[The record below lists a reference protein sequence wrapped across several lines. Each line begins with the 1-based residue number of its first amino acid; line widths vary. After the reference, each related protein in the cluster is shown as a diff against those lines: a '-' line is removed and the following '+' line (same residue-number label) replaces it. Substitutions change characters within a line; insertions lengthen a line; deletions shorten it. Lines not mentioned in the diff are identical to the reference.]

1 MEDLFRIRRVWALE
15 ILDSRGNPTVEAWVE
30 TEALRRA
37 CFKVPSGASKG
48 KFEALELRDGDK
60 RFMGRGVRKA
70 VKNVNEIIADKIV
83 GLDSRDQRLV
93 DKILVELD
101 GTENKSRLGANA
113 ILSVSMAVAKA
124 AAATA
129 DLPLYK
135 YLGGVDSYLLPTPMM
150 NIINGGLHAGNRLAF
165 QEFMI
170 IPTGFETFSE
180 ALRAGVEVYQ
190 TLKQL
195 LKDKYGISAVNVG
208 DEGGFAPP
216 MSRTEEALE
225 MLVKAV
231 EQAGYEP
238 DRQVVLGLD
247 CAASTFYKDGKYLV
261 DQRSYTPGELVDYYL
276 DLVEKYP
283 IKSIE
288 DPFQEDDFYHHSQI
302 TRKLEGKVQIVGDDL
317 FVTNKDRLQ
326 QGISL
331 GSCNALLFKLN
342 QVGTLTEALEAAST
356 AFRAGYRVIVSHR
369 SGETEDTTIADLSVA
384 LNTGLIKTGAPAR
397 SERTSKYNR
406 LLEIETELSDQARYP
421 SFMLT

>member
-1 MEDLFRIRRVWALE
+1 MEDLFRIRHVWALE
-15 ILDSRGNPTVEAWVE
+15 ILDSRGNPTAEAWVE
-30 TEALRRA
+30 TEALRKA

-60 RFMGRGVRKA
+60 RFGGKGVRKA
-70 VKNVNEIIADKIV
+70 VKNINEFIADKIV
-83 GLDSRDQRLV
+83 GLDSRDQRLI
-93 DKILVELD
+93 DTTLIELD

-113 ILSVSMAVAKA
+113 ILAVSMAVAKA

-135 YLGGVDSYLLPTPMM
+135 YLGGVGSHLMPTPMM
-150 NIINGGLHAGNRLAF
+150 NIINGGLHAGNKLSF

-170 IPTGFETFSE
+170 IPTGFNSYSD

-190 TLKQL
+190 TLKRL
-195 LKDKYGISAVNVG
+195 LREKYGSQAVNVG

-216 MSRTEEALE
+216 MGRTEEALE
-225 MLVKAV
+225 ALVKAV
-231 EQAGYEP
+231 EESGYEP

-247 CAASTFYKDGKYLV
+247 CAASTFYKNGRYHVDGKA
-261 DQRSYTPGELVDYYL
+261 YTAGELLDLYL
-276 DLVEKYP
+276 NLVEKYP

-288 DPFQEDDFYHHSQI
+288 DPFQEDDFYHHSTI
-302 TRKLEGKVQIVGDDL
+302 TEKLHGRVQIVGDDL
-317 FVTNKDRLQ
+317 FTTNKYRLE

-331 GSCNALLFKLN
+331 GACNALLFKLN

-369 SGETEDTTIADLSVA
+369 SGETEDTTIADISVA

-397 SERTSKYNR
+397 AERTSKYNR
-406 LLEIETELSDQARYP
+406 LLEIEMELGEQAKYP
-421 SFMLT
+421 SFMLA

>member
-1 MEDLFRIRRVWALE
+1 MDDLFRIIRVWALE

-37 CFKVPSGASKG
+37 CFKVPSGASTG
-48 KFEALELRDGDK
+48 KFEALELRDGDE
-60 RFMGRGVRKA
+60 RFGGRGVRRA
-70 VKNVNEIIADKIV
+70 VKNVNDVIADKIV
-83 GLDSRDQRLV
+83 GLDSRDQRLI
-93 DKILVELD
+93 DRTLIELD
-101 GTENKSRLGANA
+101 GTENKSKLGANA
-113 ILSVSMAVAKA
+113 ILSVSVAVAKA
-124 AAATA
+124 AAATS

-135 YLGGVDSYLLPTPMM
+135 YLGGVDSYMLPTPMM
-150 NIINGGLHAGNRLAF
+150 NIINGGLHAGNNLSF

-170 IPTGFETFSE
+170 IPTGFKYFSE
-180 ALRAGVEVYQ
+180 ALRAGVEVYH

-195 LKDKYGISAVNVG
+195 LKDKYGVSAVNVG

-216 MSRTEEALE
+216 MSQTEEALE
-225 MLVKAV
+225 MLVRAV

-261 DQRSYTPGELVDYYL
+261 DGHSYTPGELLDYYVN
-276 DLVEKYP
+276 LVEKYP
-283 IKSIE
+283 VKSIE

-302 TRKLEGKVQIVGDDL
+302 TRKLGGKVQIVGDDL

-326 QGISL
+326 QGIRL

-342 QVGTLTEALEAAST
+342 QVGTLTEALEAATT
-356 AFRAGYRVIVSHR
+356 AFRAGYNVIVSHR

-384 LNTGLIKTGAPAR
+384 LNTGLIKAGAPAR

-406 LLEIETELSDQARYP
+406 LLEIEAELADQARYP
-421 SFMLT
+421 SFMLA